1 MPAPQPPEQVP
12 GKGRVV
18 FFNVVSIC
26 AGVSAVGEALIINA
40 ATPATCGVAIEVP
53 S

>member
-1 MPAPQPPEQVP
+1 MPAPQPPLQVP
-12 GKGRVV
+12 GSGRAV
-18 FFNVVSIC
+18 FFSVVSIC
-26 AGVSAVGEALIINA
+26 AGVSVVGEAAIINA